1 MEERKRSKRMASA
14 NSRAIT
20 KCQLVDECP
29 MFKRKI
35 NLTGSKRFTNLL
47 ILFKFSIS

>member
-29 MFKRKI
+29 MFKRK
-35 NLTGSKRFTNLL
+35 NSLTESKKLTILL
-47 ILFKFSIS
+47 IL